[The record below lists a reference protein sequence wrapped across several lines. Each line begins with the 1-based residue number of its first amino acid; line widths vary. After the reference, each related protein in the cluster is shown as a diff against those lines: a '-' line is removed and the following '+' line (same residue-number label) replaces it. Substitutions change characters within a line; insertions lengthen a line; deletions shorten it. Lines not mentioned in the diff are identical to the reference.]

1 MKYNLSS
8 PLDRDRFDARAAM
21 LRQRGCFVELTE
33 LRPRTGAQNRYL
45 HLVIGV
51 VAMEMGVSVDYAKQ
65 EYFKRLVN
73 PQIFVKEVDDR
84 FRGRVQLLLSSR
96 DVTAE
101 QMSEALDRFKKWA
114 TENGIY
120 IPEPGDEQR
129 LLEIEVEL
137 GRMQRYM

>member
-1 MKYNLSS
+1 
-8 PLDRDRFDARAAM
+8 
-21 LRQRGCFVELTE
+21 
-33 LRPRTGAQNRYL
+33 
-45 HLVIGV
+45 
-51 VAMEMGVSVDYAKQ
+51 MEVGVSVDYAKQ